1 MKIATW
7 NVNSLRMRQAH
18 LAQWV
23 RAAKPDVL
31 CLQETKL
38 EDSEF
43 PREALV
49 ALGYPHVVFRGERSY
64 NGVAMLSKVPL
75 EDVQFGFG
83 DDVDDP
89 QPRLVSARA
98 GGIRVIGCY
107 VPNGQEVGSPKFAY
121 KLAWYDRLLAWL
133 SRIATPGD
141 PVLLCGDMNVAPQ
154 EADVW
159 DPFTCAGKVLFHP
172 AERERIA
179 ALLAWGLVDAW
190 REKHPFASQFTWWD
204 YQAMGF
210 VRNHGLR
217 IDHVFVSRPLFTR
230 CQGVTIERAVRTWK
244 QPSDHVP
251 VVATF
256 A

>member
-23 RAAKPDVL
+23 RAAEPDVL

-43 PREALV
+43 PRDELV

-64 NGVAMLSKVPL
+64 NGVAMISKYPL
-75 EDVQFGFG
+75 DDVQFGFA

-89 QPRLVSARA
+89 QPRLVSARVE
-98 GGIRVIGCY
+98 GIRVIGCY

-121 KLAWYDRLLAWL
+121 KLQWYDRLLARL
-133 SRIATPGD
+133 SQIATPD
-141 PVLLCGDMNVAPQ
+141 EQVLLCGDLNVAPA

-159 DPFTCAGKVLFHP
+159 DPFFCAGKVLFHP
-172 AERERIA
+172 AEREKVG
-179 ALLAWGLVDAW
+179 ALLAWGLLDAW
-190 REKHPFASQFTWWD
+190 REMQPFASQFSWWD
-204 YQAMGF
+204 YQSMGF
-210 VRNHGLR
+210 VRNHGFR
-217 IDHVFVSRPLFTR
+217 IDHIFVSRPLFAR
-230 CQGVTIERAVRTWK
+230 CRGVTIERTVRTWK